1 MPVCL
6 KCGHNAADVPQLLEC
21 PRCGGIYSKLQAL
34 AAEGKLIRKVEVP
47 TSEARE
53 AATARARELAA
64 QPALATEARLAE
76 ARLSGNWAGVAGDV
90 VQLEAARVVIVSTP
104 TVPGFCIDAVCGIVG
119 GEHAY
124 AFGAVFEEIAGFFRN
139 VAGGGTSHQTVSFLK
154 EARGKALQALR
165 FAALDAGA
173 NAVVGVTFDYE
184 EFSGANQRG
193 VYVVIATGTAVR
205 ISKAAPVT

>member
-1 MPVCL
+1 M
-6 KCGHNAADVPQLLEC
+6 
-21 PRCGGIYSKLQAL
+21 
-34 AAEGKLIRKVEVP
+34 
-47 TSEARE
+47 ARI
-53 AATARARELAA
+53 T
-64 QPALATEARLAE
+64 
-76 ARLSGNWAGVAGDV
+76 GNWAGIPADTI
-90 VQLEAARVVIVSTP
+90 QLEAARVVVVSTP
-104 TVPGFCIDAVCGIVG
+104 TVPGFRIDAVCGIVG

-154 EARGKALQALR
+154 DARAKALQALR

-173 NAVVGVTFDYE
+173 NAVVGVIFDYE

-205 ISKAAPVT
+205 IGQEVTLT